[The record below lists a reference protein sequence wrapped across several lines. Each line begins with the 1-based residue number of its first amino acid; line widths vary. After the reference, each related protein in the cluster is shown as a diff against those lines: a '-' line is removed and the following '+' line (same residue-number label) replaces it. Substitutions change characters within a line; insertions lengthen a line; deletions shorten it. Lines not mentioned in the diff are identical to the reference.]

1 MAHKGLPALA
11 PGALFRAR
19 YRIVRL
25 IKAGGQGA
33 VYEVKDETTNRPR
46 ALKVMLPSLVDD
58 PDMRARFEL
67 EARVTGDI
75 ESDHLVRISDVG
87 IDDASGA
94 PFMVMDLLRGEDL
107 QSVLARR
114 GALPP
119 AEVLD
124 CLAQTSRV
132 LDKTHAANI
141 VHRDL
146 KPDNLFVT
154 SRDDGSPCIKIL
166 DFGIAK
172 VIAQANAKKT
182 RALGTPLYMAP
193 EQVRGDPQ
201 IGSRVD
207 VLALAHVSYTL
218 LTGSAYWAEEAQA
231 DPSLVGLLMKIMG
244 GVQESPVAR
253 AFRRHGL
260 RLPDEYEGWFRKA
273 TATSPAE
280 RFETAG
286 ALITA
291 LSPIIAKMQAPA
303 QPVVNAA
310 APAMPTGSVGQAH
323 TGQTWAGPTHLAPGG
338 QTHTGQTWAQPTHL
352 APAGAPGGQTSTGQT
367 WAAPTQA
374 APAASMPQGPAYG
387 THAGVSPT
395 GPYPG
400 QTYAPAMTGPGPGMG
415 YPAAPV
421 AAPAPKSSTP
431 LLPILGAIGG
441 LGLLV
446 LILIVVLVARSGGGS
461 SAPMPAPMPA
471 GACGAAAACMATPV
485 KDAKHVDAIELLAVA
500 KKLANQADSTAKF
513 LGMTLTY
520 TQRDGSSDLTG
531 NKSMTYLFTT
541 AKNDWVTIFVQEK
554 LASAVVSAATT
565 NYTSPVPDPRCSPKQ
580 VVDAAVKGGFAFQ
593 STATLYYS
601 YDLAVNEARWMV
613 YDAAGSTTYVDDKN
627 CK

>member
-1 MAHKGLPALA
+1 MAYKGLPSLG

-87 IDDASGA
+87 IDEASSA

-107 QSVLARR
+107 QSILTRR
-114 GALPP
+114 GPLPP

-124 CLAQTSRV
+124 YLAQTARV

-154 SRDDGSPCIKIL
+154 TRDDGSPCIKIL

-201 IGSRVD
+201 IGLRAD
-207 VLALAHVSYTL
+207 VLSLAHVGYTL

-244 GVQESPVAR
+244 GVQEPPTAR
-253 AFRRHGL
+253 ALRRHGL
-260 RLPDEYEGWFRKA
+260 RLPDEFDAWFRKA
-273 TATSPAE
+273 TATLPAD
-280 RFETAG
+280 RFESAG
-286 ALITA
+286 ALLAA
-291 LSPIIAKMQAPA
+291 LNPIITKMSAPA
-303 QPVVNAA
+303 QPPAVAA
-310 APAMPTGSVGQAH
+310 SPAMPTGSVGQMPTGQTWAPPTQALPTGQIH
-323 TGQTWAGPTHLAPGG
+323 TGQTWAGP
-338 QTHTGQTWAQPTHL
+338 AQ
-352 APAGAPGGQTSTGQT
+352 
-367 WAAPTQA
+367 
-374 APAASMPQGPAYG
+374 APAAGSAPHGPVYS

-395 GPYPG
+395 GPTYPG
-400 QTYAPAMTGPGPGMG
+400 QTYAPAMTGQVPPGMG
-415 YPAAPV
+415 YPAAPSPP
-421 AAPAPKSSTP
+421 PAPKSFTP
-431 LLPILGAIGG
+431 FILFIVAIGSIGILGI
-441 LGLLV
+441 
-446 LILIVVLVARSGGGS
+446 IFIIFVAAGSGGS
-461 SAPMPAPMPA
+461 SPAPSSAPASAIAPTPA
-471 GACGAAAACMATPV
+471 GGCGAAVACAPTQVKDVNHVDPMELLPLAKKMAT
-485 KDAKHVDAIELLAVA
+485 
-500 KKLANQADSTAKF
+500 QADASVKLLGVTAA
-513 LGMTLTY
+513 Y
-520 TQRDGSSDLTG
+520 TQRDGSTDLT
-531 NKSMTYLFTT
+531 NNRAINYWFATSKH
-541 AKNDWVTIFVQEK
+541 DWVSVYVQEK
-554 LASAVVSAATT
+554 LTSVVRADATT
-565 NYTSPVPDPRCSPKQ
+565 NATTAVPDPHCSPKQ
-580 VVDAAVKGGFAFQ
+580 VVDAAIKGGFKFQ
-593 STATLYYS
+593 STATLYYAH
-601 YDLAVNEARWMV
+601 DLAVDEPRWMV
-613 YDAAGSTTYVDDKN
+613 YDAAGSTAYVDDKT

>member
-1 MAHKGLPALA
+1 MAYKGLPSLG

-87 IDDASGA
+87 IDEASSA

-107 QSVLARR
+107 QSILTRR
-114 GALPP
+114 GPLPP

-124 CLAQTSRV
+124 YLAQTARV

-154 SRDDGSPCIKIL
+154 TRDDGSPCIKIL

-201 IGSRVD
+201 IGLRAD
-207 VLALAHVSYTL
+207 VLSLAHVGYTL

-244 GVQESPVAR
+244 GVQEAPTVR
-253 AFRRHGL
+253 ALRRHGL
-260 RLPDEYEGWFRKA
+260 RLPDEFDAWFRKA
-273 TATSPAE
+273 TATLPAD
-280 RFETAG
+280 RFESAG
-286 ALITA
+286 ALLAA
-291 LSPIIAKMQAPA
+291 LNPIITKMQAPA
-303 QPVVNAA
+303 QP
-310 APAMPTGSVGQAH
+310 PAVPAQVPPAGPTGQTNTGQAWAPPTQALPAGQIH
-323 TGQTWAGPTHLAPGG
+323 TGQTWAGPAQAP
-338 QTHTGQTWAQPTHL
+338 
-352 APAGAPGGQTSTGQT
+352 PAGAV
-367 WAAPTQA
+367 AH
-374 APAASMPQGPAYG
+374 GPVYS

-395 GPYPG
+395 GPTYPG
-400 QTYAPAMTGPGPGMG
+400 QTYAPAMTGHVPPGMG
-415 YPAAPV
+415 YPAAPR
-421 AAPAPKSSTP
+421 PSLAPKSFTP
-431 LLPILGAIGG
+431 VIIFIAAIGG
-441 LGLLV
+441 LG
-446 LILIVVLVARSGGGS
+446 ILGIIFIVFLAASSGGS
-461 SAPMPAPMPA
+461 SPASSSAPSSAAASMPA
-471 GACGAAAACMATPV
+471 GGCGAAIACAPTQV
-485 KDAKHVDAIELLAVA
+485 KDVKHVDPIELLPVV
-500 KKLANQADSTAKF
+500 KKLATQADASVKF
-513 LGMTLTY
+513 LGINATH
-520 TQRDGSSDLTG
+520 TQRDGSTDLTNNRG
-531 NKSMTYLFTT
+531 ILYSFATS
-541 AKNDWVTIFVQEK
+541 KNDWVSVYVQEK
-554 LASAVVSAATT
+554 LISVVRADATT
-565 NYTSPVPDPRCSPKQ
+565 NSTKDVPDPHCSAKQ
-580 VVDAAVKGGFAFQ
+580 VVDAAIKGGFKFQ
-593 STATLYYS
+593 STATLYYAH
-601 YDLAVNEARWMV
+601 DLAEDEPRWTV
-613 YDAAGSTTYVDDKN
+613 YDAAGSTAYVDAKT